1 MKYLTIIPLITVVA
15 CSTPEPLCDRER
27 QPWDKFGTQEDQCT
41 ETAITVSVP
50 DDGSGSDRD
59 TRFDSPNTVQ
69 PDTDKPVDK
78 VNPDKLEDKV
88 KGNASANNKKGGNY
102 DKTGHEDNGK
112 GKGRYK

>member
-27 QPWDKFGTQEDQCT
+27 QPWDKYETQEDQCT
-41 ETAITVSVP
+41 ETTTNYGLIHNESSSV
-50 DDGSGSDRD
+50 
-59 TRFDSPNTVQ
+59 TF
-69 PDTDKPVDK
+69 TDKVTDKTKSTPVSKINPEKPKDNVKDK
-78 VNPDKLEDKV
+78 